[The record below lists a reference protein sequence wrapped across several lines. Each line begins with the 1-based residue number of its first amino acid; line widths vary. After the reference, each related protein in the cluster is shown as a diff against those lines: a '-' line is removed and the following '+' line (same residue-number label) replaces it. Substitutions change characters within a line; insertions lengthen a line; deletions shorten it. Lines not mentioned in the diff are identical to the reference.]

1 MEAGG
6 GQPLSVS
13 GSVHTAWTGTV
24 ALEVRPVKEGDAS
37 VIKRIHTWYVGCT
50 RVLVLMVFY
59 RTVKLSNQR
68 KDSIS

>member
-1 MEAGG
+1 MEAGD

-24 ALEVRPVKEGDAS
+24 VLEARPVKEGDAS
-37 VIKRIHTWYVGCT
+37 VIQRIHLRCVGCT

-59 RTVKLSNQR
+59 RTVKLSN
-68 KDSIS
+68 